1 MEDNRCCSR
10 TGHLISL
17 ILVAPTSSI
26 IFIPADAMKSF
37 FVNLVV
43 AACALHEGDAFS
55 TLPPSGPSSRT
66 TGTGSRT
73 CLLSASIGSSR
84 NPRSNDS
91 AAKPPR
97 APTVNEHR
105 EMETIRGELV
115 QKYIALGHSEEYAAR
130 EVNYFLED
138 SERSKQYVEMR
149 RIAMARGNDLGIENY
164 VQFIAAFLVGM
175 LGSWVLNSWHAI
187 QVRLFSL
194 CCSDVSIQMSLA
206 FDSADF
212 SLPSVFFRF
221 LAQAAISIGSH
232 KVTKF
237 AAFQE
242 SPFVRQVT
250 IFYSFQQTTEE
261 PSTASRGH
269 STLLFL
275 QILYS

>member
-1 MEDNRCCSR
+1 
-10 TGHLISL
+10 
-17 ILVAPTSSI
+17 
-26 IFIPADAMKSF
+26 MKSF
-37 FVNLVV
+37 SVNLVV

-73 CLLSASIGSSR
+73 SLPSASIGSSR
-84 NPRSNDS
+84 NPRSNES

-130 EVNYFLED
+130 EVNYFLDD

-187 QVRLFSL
+187 QVRMFSP
-194 CCSDVSIQMSLA
+194 CCSDVSNQSLW
-206 FDSADF
+206 
-212 SLPSVFFRF
+212 L
-221 LAQAAISIGSH
+221 LTHQIS
-232 KVTKF
+232 
-237 AAFQE
+237 
-242 SPFVRQVT
+242 
-250 IFYSFQQTTEE
+250 
-261 PSTASRGH
+261 
-269 STLLFL
+269 LFL
-275 QILYS
+275 VFSSGF

>member
-1 MEDNRCCSR
+1 
-10 TGHLISL
+10 
-17 ILVAPTSSI
+17 
-26 IFIPADAMKSF
+26 MKSF

-66 TGTGSRT
+66 TGTSSRT
-73 CLLSASIGSSR
+73 SLPSASIGSSS

-97 APTVNEHR
+97 APTVNEQR

-130 EVNYFLED
+130 EVNYFLDD

-187 QVRLFSL
+187 QVRMCFLR
-194 CCSDVSIQMSLA
+194 CSDVSIQITLA
-206 FDSADF
+206 SFDS
-212 SLPSVFFRF
+212 S
-221 LAQAAISIGSH
+221 
-232 KVTKF
+232 
-237 AAFQE
+237 
-242 SPFVRQVT
+242 
-250 IFYSFQQTTEE
+250 
-261 PSTASRGH
+261 
-269 STLLFL
+269 
-275 QILYS
+275 